1 MNSEQNRKQLALG
14 GGKYIL
20 AAKMR
25 GGDEVTK
32 QVLSRPGRYQKV
44 ADNLRVKQVVVGDGE
59 RRRRYVVCHNP
70 REEQRQ
76 REHRAHIV
84 RMLEAELASLQQT
97 EGECHSKRACELR
110 TSERFGRYLRT
121 TAGGRLE
128 LDQAAIKN
136 AGRYDGKWVVTTNDD
151 TLTPEDL
158 ALGYK
163 QLMRVEQCWRQLKSG
178 LRLRPVFHYRP
189 WRIHA
194 HVTLTVLA
202 LLLERIAEIR
212 AGDTW
217 RNLRD
222 QLNAI
227 KVIDYEHAGARI
239 RQTTELAPSTKAL
252 LKRLNVRLPPTIH
265 EVQPTGQ
272 S

>member
-1 MNSEQNRKQLALG
+1 LRKQGRQYPAQRKWGKAKNGRNDVPQIVIGLAITRDGLPV
-14 GGKYIL
+14 
-20 AAKMR
+20 R
-25 GGDEVTK
+25 SWVF
-32 QVLSRPGRYQKV
+32 PGNT
-44 ADNLRVKQVVVGDGE
+44 ADLTT
-59 RRRRYVVCHNP
+59 
-70 REEQRQ
+70 
-76 REHRAHIV
+76 
-84 RMLEAELASLQQT
+84 AELASLQQT

-128 LDQAAIKN
+128 LDRSAVKA
-136 AGRYDGKWVVTTNDD
+136 AGRYDGKWVVTSNDD
-151 TLTPEDL
+151 TLSTEDL

-163 QLMRVEQCWRQLKSG
+163 QLMRVEECWRQLQSG

-194 HVTLTVLA
+194 HVTLTVFA

-212 AGDTW
+212 AGETW

-227 KVIDYEHAGARI
+227 KVIEYEHAGARI
-239 RQTTELAPSTKAL
+239 RQTTELEPNMKAL
-252 LKRLNVRLPPTIH
+252 LKRLKVGLPPMIH
-265 EVQPTGQ
+265 VVQSAGQ